1 MRNAL
6 AVARDRGVTLGHDIG
21 PPSPAA
27 LPSTLPQLADHLRV
41 YAGLHAKKPIGMVS
55 DVFGATDWV
64 SGPGDDGAALPFDD
78 SFVVACGEALLPRF
92 VQHDPFGAG
101 IAAVLTNINDLAAM
115 GARPM
120 GIVDTIVADEP
131 TSREIL
137 RGMRHGC
144 GLYDVPLVSGHLTLS
159 DGPPALSAFGVGRA
173 EAVLSMTA
181 AAPGQAL
188 LLGCAVQ
195 GEMRTDF
202 PFFRGFDE
210 RGSRA
215 AGDVRLLPEL
225 AESGACVA
233 AKDVSMAGIIGSLAM
248 LLEHGKWGVEVDL
261 DALPRPNAVALHE
274 WLTCFPNFAFLLA
287 GPVDRV
293 DEVRAAFHARDLE
306 AEVIGTVDDT
316 GSIRIASGGQRVP
329 VLDLAAEAITGLR

>member
-1 MRNAL
+1 MGDDTQTR
-6 AVARDRGVTLGHDIG
+6 
-21 PPSPAA
+21 SPAV
-27 LPSTLPQLADHLRV
+27 LPDTLPQLAERV
-41 YAGLHAKKPIGMVS
+41 RAWAGLHAKKPIRVVS

-64 SGPGDDGAALPFDD
+64 SGPGDDGAAVAFDD
-78 SFVVACGEALLPRF
+78 SFVVACGEALLPSF
-92 VQHDPFGAG
+92 VEHDPFGAG
-101 IAAVLTNINDLAAM
+101 IAAVLTNVNDLAAM

-120 GIVDTIVADEP
+120 GIVDTIVADEA

-144 GLYDVPLVSGHLTLS
+144 ELYDVPLLGGHLTRS

-173 EAVLSMTA
+173 EAVLSMTN

-188 LLGCAVQ
+188 LLGCAVR

-215 AGDVRLLPEL
+215 AGDVRLLAEL

-261 DALPRPNAVALHE
+261 DALPCPDSVALDE
-274 WLTCFPNFAFLLA
+274 WLTCFPHFAFLLA
-287 GPVDRV
+287 GPVNRV

-306 AEVIGTVDDT
+306 AEAIGTVDGT
-316 GSIRIASGGQRVP
+316 GSIRIASGGEQVP
-329 VLDLAAEAITGLR
+329 VLDLTTEAITGLR

>member
-1 MRNAL
+1 MEHYPQTRSR
-6 AVARDRGVTLGHDIG
+6 AV
-21 PPSPAA
+21 
-27 LPSTLPQLADHLRV
+27 LPGTLPQLAERV
-41 YAGLHAKKPIGMVS
+41 RACAGLHAKKPIRVVS
-55 DVFGATDWV
+55 DVFGTTDWV
-64 SGPGDDGAALPFDD
+64 SGPGDDGAAVGFDD
-78 SFVVACGEALLPRF
+78 SFVVACGEALLPSF

-101 IAAVLTNINDLAAM
+101 IAAVLTNVNDLAAM

-120 GIVDTIVADEP
+120 GIVDTIVADEA
-131 TSREIL
+131 TCREIL
-137 RGMRHGC
+137 RGVRRGC
-144 GLYDVPLVSGHLTLS
+144 ELYDVPLLGGHLTRS

-173 EAVLSMTA
+173 EAVLSMTN

-210 RGSRA
+210 RGTRA
-215 AGDVRLLPEL
+215 AGDVRLLAEL
-225 AESGACVA
+225 AESGASIA

-261 DALPRPNAVALHE
+261 DALPCPDGVALHE

-316 GSIRIASGGQRVP
+316 GSIRIASGGERVP
-329 VLDLAAEAITGLR
+329 VLDLNAEAITGLR